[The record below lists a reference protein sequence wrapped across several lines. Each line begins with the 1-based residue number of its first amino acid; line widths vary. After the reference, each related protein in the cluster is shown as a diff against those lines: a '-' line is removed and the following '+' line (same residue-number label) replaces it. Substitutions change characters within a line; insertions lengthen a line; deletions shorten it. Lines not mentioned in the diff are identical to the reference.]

1 MLGNRFLRLLTSIL
15 ISVGLLILIFIV
27 FPIFCSNPNIGG
39 SRVFEMYAGIFIIT
53 IAGGL
58 VYQILGDILD
68 ISILDNGFGVVLKRI
83 IFIIV
88 MIFSMIFSMTCI
100 ESFGEPNDT
109 DPDMFSLIITF
120 AGIISPGINSFAWL
134 ITTSKDVDAEFDPF
148 FTPISIGISFVL
160 SIILCLIFREIKT
173 LKTILI
179 IILVANI
186 IIMGIYRF
194 KVGGAFEEFGDSSL
208 GGFYVGLSGGTSG
221 SGYSSG
227 SSYSSDNRKH
237 DGIFFNQLSMT
248 MHSIANQYSGSISHG
263 DSYIDVS
270 VRASIISNTIEF
282 TINGRYNIGSTTMNN
297 GQYAIDTE
305 LRYLSNDYVN
315 LKKEIFQDAT
325 YALNDLKSEY
335 SDYDG
340 RMKIRIIL
348 NDPTRY

>member
-1 MLGNRFLRLLTSIL
+1 MLGNRFLRLITSIL
-15 ISVGLLILIFIV
+15 ISAGLLILIFVV

-39 SRVFEMYAGIFIIT
+39 SNVFEMYAVIFGIT

-68 ISILDNGFGVVLKRI
+68 VSILDNGFGVVLKRI

-88 MIFSMIFSMTCI
+88 TIFSMILSMTCI
-100 ESFGEPNDT
+100 DRFGSYNDT

-120 AGIISPGINSFAWL
+120 AGIISPGLNSFTWL

-148 FTPISIGISFVL
+148 FTPISIVISFVL
-160 SIILCLIFREIKT
+160 SIILCLIFKEIQT

-208 GGFYVGLSGGTSG
+208 GGYYAGLSGGTNS
-221 SGYSSG
+221 SSYSNG
-227 SSYSSDNRKH
+227 SSYSNDNRKH
-237 DGIFFNQLSMT
+237 DGIFLNQLSMT
-248 MHSIANQYSGSISHG
+248 MHSIADQYSGSISHG

>member
-1 MLGNRFLRLLTSIL
+1 
-15 ISVGLLILIFIV
+15 
-27 FPIFCSNPNIGG
+27 
-39 SRVFEMYAGIFIIT
+39 
-53 IAGGL
+53 
-58 VYQILGDILD
+58 
-68 ISILDNGFGVVLKRI
+68 
-83 IFIIV
+83 
-88 MIFSMIFSMTCI
+88 
-100 ESFGEPNDT
+100 
-109 DPDMFSLIITF
+109 
-120 AGIISPGINSFAWL
+120 
-134 ITTSKDVDAEFDPF
+134 
-148 FTPISIGISFVL
+148 
-160 SIILCLIFREIKT
+160 
-173 LKTILI
+173 
-179 IILVANI
+179 
-186 IIMGIYRF
+186 MGIYRF

-221 SGYSSG
+221 SNYSSG

-248 MHSIANQYSGSISHG
+248 MHSIANQYSGSIGHG